1 MTAGGADTSPYRL
14 KQRRLYAAVL
24 ESPEIK
30 ALPPH
35 VYNLILAV
43 AKMAEDRR
51 VDAMKKDAELD
62 ELRNQVTRL
71 TTANEQLSRSMTR
84 ILEVKYGKKE
94 G

>member
-1 MTAGGADTSPYRL
+1 MSSGGLDTTPNRL
-14 KQRRLYAAVL
+14 KKKRLYAALL

-30 ALPPH
+30 ELPPH
-35 VYNLILAV
+35 AYDLVLAV